1 MFFHRA
7 EWLYTFEPP
16 RPFQGP
22 SELAEL
28 SKLFVSSNVLSSVSS
43 PKKFCPNQHRTRCC
57 SAHIPTKARGTT
69 AVCSRQLVNQTM
81 IYRNQ
86 RLQEL
91 RGLKNWML
99 IAAAQYIGASKRV
112 LFEAEL
118 QVAS

>member
-7 EWLYTFEPP
+7 EWSYSFEPP
-16 RPFQGP
+16 RPFRGS
-22 SELAEL
+22 SELEEL
-28 SKLFVSSNVLSSVSS
+28 SKLFASSNVLSSVS
-43 PKKFCPNQHRTRCC
+43 PKKFCPNQHRTRCR
-57 SAHIPTKARGTT
+57 SVHIPTKARGTV
-69 AVCSRQLVNQTM
+69 AVCSGQLVNQTM

-91 RGLKNWML
+91 RSLKNWML